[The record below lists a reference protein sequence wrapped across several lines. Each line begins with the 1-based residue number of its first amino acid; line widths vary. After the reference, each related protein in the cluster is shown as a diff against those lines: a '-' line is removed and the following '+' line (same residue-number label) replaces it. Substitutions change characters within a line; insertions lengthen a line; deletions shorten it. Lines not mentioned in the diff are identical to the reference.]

1 MRRFRARDLTVETKP
16 DLTPVTEADRAVE
29 EMIRDELARDR
40 PGDAVLGEEFGTT
53 GSGRRRWIVDP
64 IDGTKGYARGIP
76 VWATLIGLEVDG
88 DLVAGVVSAPALGSR
103 WSAARGHGA
112 QRDGEPVTVSKV
124 ARIEDAHLAYDS
136 VDAFESVGLEGEF
149 LALARRCWR
158 VRGFGDFW
166 AHMLVADG
174 SIDIAVEVGG
184 LKVWDLAAVWVVVE
198 EAGGRCTDLRGE
210 SRIDAGDVISTNG
223 LVHDDVVAAFARL
236 R

>member
-1 MRRFRARDLTVETKP
+1 MGRFRARDLAVETKP

-29 EMIRDELARDR
+29 VMIRDRLERDR
-40 PGDAVLGEEFGTT
+40 PGDAVVGEEFGTT
-53 GSGRRRWIVDP
+53 GAGHRRWIVDP

-112 QRDGEPVTVSKV
+112 RRDGEPVTVSTV

-136 VDAFESVGLEGEF
+136 VDAFESVGLEAEF

-158 VRGFGDFW
+158 ARGFGDFW

-174 SIDIAVEVGG
+174 SIDIAIEVGG
-184 LKVWDLAAVWVVVE
+184 LAVWDLAAVHAVVE

-223 LVHDDVVAAFARL
+223 LVHDDVVAAFAPGR
-236 R
+236 

>member
-53 GSGRRRWIVDP
+53 GTGRRRWIVDP

-136 VDAFESVGLEGEF
+136 VDAFESVGLEAEF

-223 LVHDDVVAAFARL
+223 LVHDDVVAAFGPL

>member
-53 GSGRRRWIVDP
+53 GAGRRRWIVDP

-112 QRDGEPVTVSKV
+112 QRDGEPVTVSRV

-136 VDAFESVGLEGEF
+136 VDAFESVGLEAEF

-166 AHMLVADG
+166 GHMLVADG

-210 SRIDAGDVISTNG
+210 SRIDTGDVISTNG
-223 LVHDDVVAAFARL
+223 LVHDDVVAAFAPL

>member
-1 MRRFRARDLTVETKP
+1 M
-16 DLTPVTEADRAVE
+16 
-29 EMIRDELARDR
+29 
-40 PGDAVLGEEFGTT
+40 LGEEFGTT
-53 GSGRRRWIVDP
+53 GSSRRRWIVDP